1 MIHIENLHLTINMP
15 QHLPVNEAQAL
26 SSEPDIEEQLRDM
39 LQALDMLQSIPS
51 EDGALTPVVTPLFGE
66 AKDRA
71 IDDIFEKLR
80 VQYRLA
86 ERSTCQYAVK

>member
-1 MIHIENLHLTINMP
+1 MIHIETVYITVNLP
-15 QHLPVNEAQAL
+15 PALPPI
-26 SSEPDIEEQLRDM
+26 SESVSGPNIEEQLRDM

-51 EDGALTPVVTPLFGE
+51 EDGTLTPVAIPLVGE

-86 ERSTCQYAVK
+86 ERSTCQSAVK